1 MWSGSSWGFTAAD
14 LAKIKLPVLVVAG
27 DKDVISLDETVRTFQ
42 TIPKSKL
49 YILPGT
55 GHTTF
60 QDRPDWLNPIIL
72 DFLDRN

>member
-1 MWSGSSWGFTAAD
+1 
-14 LAKIKLPVLVVAG
+14 VAG
-27 DKDVISLDETVRTFQ
+27 DADVVSIEQ
-42 TIPKSKL
+42 TARIFRAIPKAKL

-60 QDRPDWLNPIIL
+60 QDRPDWLNPVIL